1 MPTAVVGRKPLG
13 QTMLEKGLI
22 TRRQL
27 SDALKAQRRT
37 GERLGR
43 VRVDLGFVSEL
54 EMFEAVSQQHG
65 LIFPSRFLPMFHRKR
80 GQRPPRDAFARGRT
94 RMSP

>member
-1 MPTAVVGRKPLG
+1 MATAGVGRKPLG
-13 QTMLEKGLI
+13 QVMLETGLI

-43 VRVDLGFVSEL
+43 VLVNLGFVSEL

-65 LIFPSRFLPMFHRKR
+65 LVFPSRFLPIFHRER
-80 GQRPPRDAFARGRT
+80 GQPPPRDAFARGRT